1 MGQGSSQPMNGGLSE
16 PENQVLF
23 TKDRIPTSQNIA
35 ALYFEPDYLQDMS
48 EDRDAVGP
56 SSPPKTSKKVK
67 SETQVEGTV
76 TPKRKRKQTAND
88 TNIGMPSDTPDQ
100 SHESPLDQAGA
111 PPVKRTKIAPSTSN
125 TKEARKPEKNGNREA
140 IPAPESPV
148 IANVSETREAQR
160 QSTDMQPLT
169 DVAHTNGTASK
180 KPKKSK
186 AKVTQQDEGKE
197 VSALPQSP
205 AETKTIRMASANPS
219 LADSSTDQKDLT
231 DTSAARG
238 PRKGKTDKMIGFFAP
253 SEVSALETFKLQF
266 CNEHAISSERF
277 DRMVQHV
284 DRRKDSGWPC
294 DESIIKK
301 PDFWQQVYD
310 VLPSRD
316 RRSVYRFMRRHF
328 QDSSQK
334 PHHWTHEQDD
344 ELIDLVGRYG
354 PRFAHIAKILGRV
367 EDDVVQR
374 WKNRLEHRST
384 MRRGAW
390 SEEEVRGLLD
400 ALQASWNNLKKDGQD
415 VGRDIYEMDE
425 SLISWGTVSNKL
437 QNCRSR
443 QQCADKWRKIRRK
456 IMGQRGTGNQN
467 AVYDPATEAKPQ
479 GRAKSITLAE
489 QMEMERMLKSSEY
502 VDSEDEDEEDMEQSA
517 GIESQSPEIKDEG
530 ESADKKPTIMA
541 APEKLPATSAKALN
555 KGSQINAS
563 QTEIDDDSESEASS
577 DSAESASEDASEGE
591 MKSGSGAGSA
601 SDSESSVE
609 SDEKPDARMSAKSP
623 KGQEKDVTNNKA
635 SSAKSSSKPT
645 KPTPNQKVAE
655 RSKPKTSDGRQPRS
669 QATKTSASDSSV
681 KAKTNAI
688 PRAKA
693 SKPSKSIT
701 KEEEMP
707 QATSSESESDSESA
721 SDSSDSEGETTSS
734 SEEPSDRQSTKVAP
748 KAPTSNQKASVKG
761 QVSQKTQN
769 KDESE
774 ESSSTSDETS
784 SGDDSTDDSETDDD
798 NDSDSDSSAVDNM
811 PVKSLKT
818 AARGGTKRKAWE
830 PAEQTGKSES
840 KRLKTGQMK
849 SSSSS
854 SSARSTSE
862 DSESEDDSATRSGI
876 HDSDSGADTDESS
889 SASDSANSTS
899 KPQPNAKSKS
909 KQPTAQ
915 PKVPKAINAQKPE
928 LSKSRTPAVSKEGS
942 NAKNGQSGPKQ
953 KPRQVN
959 PSFPQAKK
967 DGEKAKG
974 KPGST
979 PVSKGKKS
987 K

>member
-1 MGQGSSQPMNGGLSE
+1 
-16 PENQVLF
+16 VHF
-23 TKDRIPTSQNIA
+23 TKDRIPTFQNIA
-35 ALYFEPDYLQDMS
+35 ALYFEPDYLQDMK
-48 EDRDAVGP
+48 EDRDVVG
-56 SSPPKTSKKVK
+56 SSGPPKTSKKMK

-76 TPKRKRKQTAND
+76 APKRKRKQTAND
-88 TNIGMPSDTPDQ
+88 TSIGMPSDTPSQ
-100 SHESPLDQAGA
+100 SQESPLDQADA
-111 PPVKRTKIAPSTSN
+111 PPMKRTKIAASTTN
-125 TKEARKPEKNGNREA
+125 TKEARKPEKNGNLEA
-140 IPAPESPV
+140 IASPETPV
-148 IANVSETREAQR
+148 IANNSETREAQR
-160 QSTDMQPLT
+160 QSTDTQPLT
-169 DVAHTNGTASK
+169 DVAHTNGTASR

-186 AKVTQQDEGKE
+186 AKTTQQDEGKD

-219 LADSSTDQKDLT
+219 LAGSSTDQKDLT

-253 SEVSALETFKLQF
+253 FEVSALETFKLQF

-301 PDFWQQVYD
+301 PDFWQQIYD

-415 VGRDIYEMDE
+415 VGGDIYEMDE
-425 SLISWGTVSNKL
+425 GLISWGTVSNKL

-456 IMGQRGTGNQN
+456 IMGQRSTGNQN

-502 VDSEDEDEEDMEQSA
+502 VDSEDGDEEDMEQSA
-517 GIESQSPEIKDEG
+517 GTESQSPQIKDEG

-541 APEKLPATSAKALN
+541 APENPPATSAKALN

-563 QTEIDDDSESEASS
+563 QTEIDDNSESEASS
-577 DSAESASEDASEGE
+577 DSAEAASGDASEAE
-591 MKSGSGAGSA
+591 IMSSSGSGAA

-609 SDEKPDARMSAKSP
+609 SDAKVDARIRVQSP
-623 KGQEKDVTNNKA
+623 KGQEKDVMNNKA
-635 SSAKSSSKPT
+635 SSAKWASKPS
-645 KPTPNQKVAE
+645 KPTPNQKLVD
-655 RSKPKTSDGRQPRS
+655 RSKPKTSDGKQSRS
-669 QATKTSASDSSV
+669 QATKTPASDSSV
-681 KAKTNAI
+681 KAETNAI

-693 SKPSKSIT
+693 SKPSKATT

-721 SDSSDSEGETTSS
+721 SDSSASEDESTSS
-734 SEEPSDRQSTKVAP
+734 SEEPSDRQSAKVTP
-748 KAPTSNQKASVKG
+748 KAPTSIRKASVKG
-761 QVSQKTQN
+761 QVSQKTRN
-769 KDESE
+769 NDESE

-784 SGDDSTDDSETDDD
+784 SGDDSTGDSETDDGSE
-798 NDSDSDSSAVDNM
+798 NDSDSSASDDKS
-811 PVKSLKT
+811 VKSPKT
-818 AARGGTKRKAWE
+818 AALKGTKRKAQE
-830 PAEQTGKSES
+830 PAKQTGKAEL
-840 KRLKTGQMK
+840 KRLKTGQKK
-849 SSSSS
+849 SSSLSSSS

-862 DSESEDDSATRSGI
+862 DSESEDDSDSHGDS
-876 HDSDSGADTDESS
+876 HHSDSGADTDESS

-899 KPQPNAKSKS
+899 KPQPNAKSES
-909 KQPTAQ
+909 KQPAAQ
-915 PKVPKAINAQKPE
+915 PKVSKAIYAQKSE
-928 LSKSRTPAVSKEGS
+928 LSKSRYPVVSKEGS
-942 NAKNGQSGPKQ
+942 SAKNGQSGPKQ
-953 KPRQVN
+953 KSRQVN
-959 PSFPQAKK
+959 PSLPQK